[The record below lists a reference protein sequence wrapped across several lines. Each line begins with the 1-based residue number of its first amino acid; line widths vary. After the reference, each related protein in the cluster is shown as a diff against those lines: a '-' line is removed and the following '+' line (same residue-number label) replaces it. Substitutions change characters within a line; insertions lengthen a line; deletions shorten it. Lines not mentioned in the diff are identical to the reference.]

1 MKQTLFCVIL
11 SVVTIGLLSACAEK
25 GPVLIEGIKY
35 QAPEALVPG
44 VTKIVVGIAPFKDDR
59 GKTVSVLGKR
69 TIRNYIENDLV
80 VQGTVAD
87 LVTSELRDALKARG
101 ITVKDASAWDMNTE
115 TIKADGMTILIGGEI
130 KTFWVEV
137 VSQPLNV
144 KTTAEVRLRVSAAD
158 AAEKKIFRTLVLSSK
173 MERQDVAF
181 SYETVSAALSEAL
194 SSALEQLLKD
204 DEFKKKLQ

>member
-1 MKQTLFCVIL
+1 MNHVISRVLL
-11 SVVTIGLLSACAEK
+11 SVVTIVLLSACAEK
-25 GPVLIEGIKY
+25 GPVLLEGIKY
-35 QAPEALVPG
+35 QAPETPVAGVP
-44 VTKIVVGIAPFKDDR
+44 KIVIGIAPFMDDR

-87 LVTSELRDALKARG
+87 LVTSGLRDALKARG
-101 ITVKDASAWDMNTE
+101 IMVKDASSWDMNAA

-144 KTTAEVRLRVSAAD
+144 KTTAEVRLRVAAAD
-158 AAEKKIFRTLVLSSK
+158 TAEKKIFRTLVLSSK

-181 SYETVSAALSEAL
+181 SYGTVSAALSDAL
-194 SSALEQLLKD
+194 SSALDQLLKD
-204 DEFKKKLQ
+204 DEFKKKIQ

>member
-1 MKQTLFCVIL
+1 MKQTLFRVIL
-11 SVVTIGLLSACAEK
+11 SIVTIGLLSACAEK
-25 GPVLIEGIKY
+25 GPILLEGIKY
-35 QAPEALVPG
+35 QAPEALVAG
-44 VTKIVVGIAPFKDDR
+44 VPKIVVGIAPFKDDR
-59 GKTVSVLGKR
+59 GKTLSVLGKR
-69 TIRNYIENDLV
+69 TISNYIENDLV

-87 LVTSELRDALKARG
+87 LVTLGLRDALKSRG
-101 ITVKDASAWDMNTE
+101 IMVKDASAWDMNAE
-115 TIKADGMTILIGGEI
+115 TIKSDGMNILIGGEI
-130 KTFWVEV
+130 KTFWVDV

-181 SYETVSAALSEAL
+181 SLETVSAALSEAL

-204 DEFKKKLQ
+204 DEFKKKIH